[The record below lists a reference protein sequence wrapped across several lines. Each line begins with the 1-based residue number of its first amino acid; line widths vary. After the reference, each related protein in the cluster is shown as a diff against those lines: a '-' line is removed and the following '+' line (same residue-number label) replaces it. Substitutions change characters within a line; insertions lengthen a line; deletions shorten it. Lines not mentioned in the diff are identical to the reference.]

1 MARRAQLRVDHARSD
16 LTATGRFQ
24 VEEIWRHSAA
34 G

>member
-1 MARRAQLRVDHARSD
+1 MARRAQLRVDHTNAD

-24 VEEIWRHSAA
+24 VDELWRHSAA